1 MEDDSFDQRI
11 IEILERLERIERLL
25 AKGEQRVVPPELSR
39 RDAARY
45 LGVSVETLKELQEA
59 GLFRYR
65 NASPPGSGKPRYRYP
80 VEDLDRFMRQGY
92 CRDRPKPAV
101 PPGHRRKQVQPRT
114 YEHLDLD

>member
-1 MEDDSFDQRI
+1 MA
-11 IEILERLERIERLL
+11 ERES
-25 AKGEQRVVPPELSR
+25 KVVPPELSR

-45 LGVSVETLKELQEA
+45 LGVSVETLKELQQA

-80 VEDLDRFMRQGY
+80 IEDLDRFMRQGY
-92 CRDRPKPAV
+92 CRDRPRPV
-101 PPGHRRKQVQPRT
+101 PPRRRRKQVQPRT